1 MRKAEA
7 ARPQVVVVTG
17 ASAGVGRATVREF
30 ARRGASIGLLA
41 RGLDGLEAAR
51 REVEALGGKA
61 LVIPTD
67 VADELQVEAAAARV
81 EAELGPIDVWVNN
94 AFAGLFS
101 PFMEATSDEFRR
113 VTDVTYMGQ
122 VYGTRAALKR
132 MLPRDRGAIVLV
144 GSALAYRGIPLQAAY
159 CAAKH
164 ALQGFQDSVRAEL
177 LHDRSRVRL
186 VMVQLPAV
194 NTPQFDW
201 ARARQ
206 LGEPKPV
213 GPVYQPEVAARAI
226 LFASRTRRKEVVVGA
241 PAFQAIVGDKLL
253 SSWLDGHLADTAVE
267 GQGESTPMPPD
278 RPDNLFAP
286 VPGDHG
292 AHGRFDDKAR
302 SHSPLL
308 WATMHRLVTG
318 GGLLLGLGAIGL
330 GLALTIGQRRR

>member
-1 MRKAEA
+1 MRKTGR
-7 ARPQVVVVTG
+7 ARPRVVVVTG

-30 ARRGASIGLLA
+30 AREGAAIGLLA
-41 RGLDGLEAAR
+41 RGAEGLEAAR
-51 REVEALGGKA
+51 REVEVLGGRA

-67 VADELQVEAAAARV
+67 VADEAQVEAAAARV

-101 PFMEATSDEFRR
+101 PFMETTSEEYRR

-122 VYGTRAALKR
+122 VHGTRAALKR
-132 MLPRDRGAIVLV
+132 MLPRDRGSIVLV
-144 GSALAYRGIPLQAAY
+144 GSALAYRGIPLQAPY

-177 LHDRSRVRL
+177 LHARSRVRL

-201 ARARQ
+201 IRARQ
-206 LGEPKPV
+206 SGEPRPV

-226 LFASRTRRKEVVVGA
+226 HFAAGTRRKEVVVGA
-241 PAFQAIVGDKLL
+241 PAFEAIVGDKLA
-253 SSWLDGHLADTAVE
+253 SGWLDRHLARTAVE
-267 GQGESTPMPPD
+267 GQEDPSPIRPD
-278 RPDNLFAP
+278 RPDNLFKP

-292 AHGRFDDKAR
+292 AHGRFDAGAR
-302 SHSPLL
+302 TRSPLL
-308 WATMHRLVTG
+308 WASTHRWPVAG
-318 GGLLLGLGAIGL
+318 GALLGLAAAGL
-330 GLALTIGQRRR
+330 GLGRALRRP